1 MLCRL
6 LFTVILKGIFNT
18 KPTNRWK
25 SFANQ
30 LGFKIDEHNTKNT
43 STITVY
49 QGETA
54 ATFTIF
60 SSVSGPHFS
69 LDYLRLEP
77 VNPQLVKLIDCL
89 IQDMSLSGEKH
100 IIHESVRT
108 YTFFKEGKVVN
119 ANHSDE
125 SSKFELLL
133 IRETIFGLVHLSLDR
148 MIEFQRLGNLDKVEE
163 IKETFEDYRRWLNK
177 LTEQI
182 NNSK

>member
-1 MLCRL
+1 MQV
-6 LFTVILKGIFNT
+6 VIYRNIKGDFQYEAYEW
-18 KPTNRWK
+18 WK
-25 SFANQ
+25 TFAHLQ
-30 LGFKIDEHNTKNT
+30 GFIIDEHNTKNT

-60 SSVSGPHFS
+60 SSVSDPHLS

-77 VNPQLVKLIDCL
+77 VKPQLVKLIDYL
-89 IQDMSLSGEKH
+89 IQDLNLSGEKH
-100 IIHESVRT
+100 MIHESVRT
-108 YTFFKEGKVVN
+108 STFFKKGKVVKTDDC
-119 ANHSDE
+119 HK

-148 MIEFQRLGNLDKVEE
+148 MIEFQRLGHLDKVEE
-163 IKETFEDYRRWLNK
+163 IKETFEDYRRWLNQ

-182 NNSK
+182 NNSR

>member
-1 MLCRL
+1 MQV
-6 LFTVILKGIFNT
+6 VIYRNIKGNFQSEAYEW
-18 KPTNRWK
+18 WK
-25 SFANQ
+25 SYAN
-30 LGFKIDEHNTKNT
+30 LLEFMIDEHNTENT

-49 QGETA
+49 QGETT

-60 SSVSGPHFS
+60 NSESGPHLC

-77 VNPQLVKLIDCL
+77 ANPQLVKLIDYL
-89 IQDMSLSGEKH
+89 IQDMNLSGEKH

-108 YTFFKEGKVVN
+108 YTFFEEGKVVN
-119 ANHSDE
+119 TVHSNE

-148 MIEFQRLGNLDKVEE
+148 MIEFQRLGNLDKVAE
-163 IKETFEDYRRWLNK
+163 IKETFDDYRKILNK

-182 NNSK
+182 NNSR